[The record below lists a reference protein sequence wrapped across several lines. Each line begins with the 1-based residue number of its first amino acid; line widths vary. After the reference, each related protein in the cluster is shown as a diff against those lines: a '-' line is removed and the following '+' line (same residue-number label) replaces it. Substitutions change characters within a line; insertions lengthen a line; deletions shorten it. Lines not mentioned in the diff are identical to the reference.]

1 VEKPWGFGTGSINK
15 SGEFVLKFRFLFILF
30 NGIVL
35 FFIALIFLVP
45 FIVFG
50 TGFALIFWRSAWP
63 LGAVLVFLLLG
74 INGYY
79 FANKRLFL
87 LLEREDWPA
96 LVQYL
101 EGRVLRDR
109 RYSPNLVRLLANTY
123 LVLSDSASVMSL
135 ERKMAVA
142 KPVLVDANALLFGV
156 ARILCKDN
164 AGAARF
170 FSQRLDSAKTESAEW
185 VRWYYGF
192 SLLLNRQFSA
202 AGEQFS
208 LLVHDSRDAVI
219 TGISAYFLDSTLRKA
234 LPEQG
239 ESCRSAANDGRVRV
253 RKVLPSRGAWQKETG
268 KLQTEVYAV
277 VLLKYI
283 GETADWLYKEQG
295 AAA

>member
-1 VEKPWGFGTGSINK
+1 
-15 SGEFVLKFRFLFILF
+15 LKFRLLCLLF
-30 NGIVL
+30 NGIIL
-35 FFIALIFLVP
+35 LFIALIFFIP

-50 TGFALIFWRSAWP
+50 AGFALIFWRSSWP
-63 LGAVLVFLLLG
+63 LGAVLVLILLG

-79 FANKRLFL
+79 FANRRLFL

-101 EGRVLRDR
+101 EGRVFQDR
-109 RYSPNLVRLLANTY
+109 RWSPNLVRLLANTY
-123 LVLSDSASVMSL
+123 LVLSDSGAVMSL
-135 ERKMAVA
+135 ERRVA
-142 KPVLVDANALLFGV
+142 AARPVLVDANALLFGV

-170 FSQRLDSAKTESAEW
+170 FSQRLDSSKTESAEW

-192 SLLLNRQFSA
+192 SLLLDRQFAA

-219 TGISAYFLDSTLRKA
+219 TGISAYFLAGALRKA
-234 LPEQG
+234 LPEQD
-239 ESCRSAANDGRVRV
+239 ESYRFAADGGRARVR
-253 RKVLPSRGAWQKETG
+253 RALPSRGAWQKETG

-277 VLLKYI
+277 VLLPYI
-283 GETADWLYKEQG
+283 GEAADWLYEG

>member
-1 VEKPWGFGTGSINK
+1 MGLI
-15 SGEFVLKFRFLFILF
+15 
-30 NGIVL
+30 
-35 FFIALIFLVP
+35 FFIP

-50 TGFALIFWRSAWP
+50 PGFAQIFWRSNWP
-63 LGAVLVFLLLG
+63 LGAVLVLLLFG

-79 FANKRLFL
+79 FTNKRLFL

-101 EGRVLRDR
+101 EGRVFQDR

-123 LVLSDSASVMSL
+123 LVLSDSGSVMSL
-135 ERKMAVA
+135 ERRMAAA
-142 KPVLVDANALLFGV
+142 KPALVDANALLFGV

-170 FSQRLDSAKTESAEW
+170 FSQRLDLAKTGSAEW
-185 VRWYYGF
+185 IRWYYGF
-192 SLLLNRQFSA
+192 SLLLNRQFST

-208 LLVHDSRDAVI
+208 LLVYDSRDAVI
-219 TGISAYFLDSTLRKA
+219 TGISAYFLDNTLRKA
-234 LPEQG
+234 LPERG
-239 ESCRSAANDGRVRV
+239 ETYRSAADDGRARV
-253 RKVLPSRGAWQKETG
+253 RKVLPSRRAWQKETG

-283 GETADWLYKEQG
+283 GETADWLYQGQG

>member
-1 VEKPWGFGTGSINK
+1 
-15 SGEFVLKFRFLFILF
+15 LKFRFLFTLF
-30 NGIVL
+30 NGIML
-35 FFIALIFLVP
+35 FFMALIFIIP

-50 TGFALIFWRSAWP
+50 TGFAFNFWRSSWP
-63 LGAVLVFLLLG
+63 LGTVLVLLLAG
-74 INGYY
+74 TNGYY
-79 FANKRLFL
+79 FTNKRLFL

-101 EGRVLRDR
+101 EGRVFHDR
-109 RYSPNLVRLLANTY
+109 RYSQNLVRLLANTY

-135 ERKMAVA
+135 ERRIAA
-142 KPVLVDANALLFGV
+142 ARPALVDANVLLFGV

-170 FSQRLDSAKTESAEW
+170 FSRRLDSAKTGSAGW

-192 SLLLNRQFSA
+192 SLLLDRQFST

-219 TGISAYFLDSTLRKA
+219 TGISAYFLDNTLRKA

-239 ESCRSAANDGRVRV
+239 ENYRSAARDGRVRV
-253 RKVLPSRGAWQKETG
+253 QKALPSRGAWQKETG

-277 VLLKYI
+277 VLLKYL
-283 GETADWLYKEQG
+283 GETADWLYREQG

>member
-1 VEKPWGFGTGSINK
+1 LLHHK
-15 SGEFVLKFRFLFILF
+15 SGEFVLKFRLLFILF
-30 NGIVL
+30 NGIIL
-35 FFIALIFLVP
+35 FFIAIVFFIP

-50 TGFALIFWRSAWP
+50 TGFTLTFWRSSWP
-63 LGAVLVFLLLG
+63 LGVVPALLLLG

-101 EGRVLRDR
+101 EGRVLQDR

-123 LVLSDSASVMSL
+123 LVLSDSGSVMAL
-135 ERKMAVA
+135 ERKVA
-142 KPVLVDANALLFGV
+142 IARPALVDANALIFGV

-170 FSQRLDSAKTESAEW
+170 FSRRLDSAKTESAEW

-192 SLLLNRQFSA
+192 SLLLNRQFST

-208 LLVHDSRDAVI
+208 LLVHDSRNAVI
-219 TGISAYFLDSTLRKA
+219 TGISAYFLDNTLRKA

-239 ESCRSAANDGRVRV
+239 ESYRSAANDGRIRV
-253 RKVLPSRGAWQKETG
+253 QKALPSRGAWQKETK

-283 GETADWLYKEQG
+283 EETADWLYRKQG

>member
-1 VEKPWGFGTGSINK
+1 M
-15 SGEFVLKFRFLFILF
+15 KFRFLFVLF
-30 NGIVL
+30 NGIIL
-35 FFIALIFLVP
+35 FFIALVFFIP

-50 TGFALIFWRSAWP
+50 TGFALIFWRSSWP
-63 LGAVLVFLLLG
+63 LGAVLALLLLG

-79 FANKRLFL
+79 FAGKRLFL

-109 RYSPNLVRLLANTY
+109 RYSPNLVRLLANAY
-123 LVLSDSASVMSL
+123 LVLSDSGSVMSL
-135 ERKMAVA
+135 ERKVA
-142 KPVLVDANALLFGV
+142 TARPALVDANALIFGV

-164 AGAARF
+164 AGAVRF

-219 TGISAYFLDSTLRKA
+219 TGISAYFLDGALRKA
-234 LPEQG
+234 LPEQD
-239 ESCRSAANDGRVRV
+239 ESYRSAANDGRIRV
-253 RKVLPSRGAWQKETG
+253 RKALPSRGAWQKETK
-268 KLQTEVYAV
+268 KLQTEVYAM

-283 GETADWLYKEQG
+283 EETADWLYQGQG

>member
-1 VEKPWGFGTGSINK
+1 MA
-15 SGEFVLKFRFLFILF
+15 LA
-30 NGIVL
+30 
-35 FFIALIFLVP
+35 FFVP
-45 FIVFG
+45 FFVFG
-50 TGFALIFWRSAWP
+50 TGFALIFWRSSWP
-63 LGAVLVFLLLG
+63 LGAVLVLLFLG

-79 FANKRLFL
+79 FANRRLFL

-101 EGRVLRDR
+101 EGRVFQDR

-123 LVLSDSASVMSL
+123 LVLSDSGAVMSL

-142 KPVLVDANALLFGV
+142 KPALVNANALLFGV

-164 AGAARF
+164 AGAVRF

-192 SLLLNRQFSA
+192 SLLLNRQFST

-219 TGISAYFLDSTLRKA
+219 TGISAYFLANT

-239 ESCRSAANDGRVRV
+239 AGYRSAADNGGARV
-253 RKVLPSRGAWQKETG
+253 RKVLPSRGAWQKETE

-283 GETADWLYKEQG
+283 GETADWLYQGQG
-295 AAA
+295 APA

>member
-1 VEKPWGFGTGSINK
+1 M
-15 SGEFVLKFRFLFILF
+15 KFRFLFVLF
-30 NGIVL
+30 NGITL
-35 FFIALIFLVP
+35 FFIALVFLIP

-50 TGFALIFWRSAWP
+50 TGFALIFWRSSWP
-63 LGAVLVFLLLG
+63 LGAVLVLLLLG
-74 INGYY
+74 MNGYY
-79 FANKRLFL
+79 FAGRRLFL

-101 EGRVLRDR
+101 EGRVFRDR

-123 LVLSDSASVMSL
+123 LVLSDSGAVMSL
-135 ERKMAVA
+135 ERKVA
-142 KPVLVDANALLFGV
+142 IARPALVDANALIFGV

-170 FSQRLDSAKTESAEW
+170 FSRRLDSAKTESAEW

-192 SLLLNRQFSA
+192 SLLLNRQFST

-219 TGISAYFLDSTLRKA
+219 TGISAYFLDGTLRKV
-234 LPEQG
+234 LPEQD
-239 ESCRSAANDGRVRV
+239 ENYRSAANDGRIRV
-253 RKVLPSRGAWQKETG
+253 RKALPSRGAWRKETK

-283 GETADWLYKEQG
+283 EEAADWLYQEQG